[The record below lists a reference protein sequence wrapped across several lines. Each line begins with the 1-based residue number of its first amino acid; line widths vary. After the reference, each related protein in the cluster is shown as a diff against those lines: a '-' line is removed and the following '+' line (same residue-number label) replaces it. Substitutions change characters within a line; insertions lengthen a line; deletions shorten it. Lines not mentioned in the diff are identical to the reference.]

1 MCNTYTKKE
10 FYNMGMK
17 MYKEKDS
24 EIVNSRDVR
33 ARLNDGWTFKPS
45 TEPQVVV
52 KPHWRQQRR
61 TKIAKADAS
70 VIKQSGLQGPE
81 DFNNKGK

>member
-1 MCNTYTKKE
+1 MA
-10 FYNMGMK
+10 MK
-17 MYKEKDS
+17 MFKGQDS
-24 EIVNSRDVR
+24 EIVTSRDVR
-33 ARLNDGWTFKPS
+33 ARMDDGWTFKPS
-45 TEPQVVV
+45 TEPQAVV

-81 DFNNKGK
+81 DFNNNKGE